1 MSILTFALSALV
13 SETYPLLVAFWRDAA
28 ATRVAEPLRRPAEEP
43 GGLEQSL
50 EACRNEAVAKFDM
63 LMAVNVADLIR
74 SLR

>member
-13 SETYPLLVAFWRDAA
+13 AETYPLLEAFWRDAA
-28 ATRVAEPLRRPAEEP
+28 ATRAAGLLKRPAEEP
-43 GGLEQSL
+43 GGLKQSL
-50 EACRNEAVAKFDM
+50 EACRNEAVARFDM